1 MVLLATTVKQD
12 LVARLAPHHLELI
25 NSLVEAE
32 VLRNDTVKRQLA
44 SKVNETLKSF
54 GIQDVGAKTGK

>member
-12 LVARLAPHHLELI
+12 LVARLAPHHVELI

-32 VLRNDTVKRQLA
+32 VLRNDAVKKQLA
-44 SKVNETLKSF
+44 SKVNETLRSF

>member
-12 LVARLAPHHLELI
+12 LVARLAPHHVELI

-32 VLRNDTVKRQLA
+32 VLRNDAVKKQLA
-44 SKVNETLKSF
+44 AKVNETLKGF
-54 GIQDVGAKTGK
+54 GVDVSAKTGK

>member
-25 NSLVEAE
+25 NSLIEAE
-32 VLRNDTVKRQLA
+32 VLRNDTVRKQLTA
-44 SKVNETLKSF
+44 KVNETLKGF
-54 GIQDVGAKTGK
+54 GIQDISSKPGK

>member
-12 LVARLAPHHLELI
+12 LVSRLAPHHLELV

-32 VLRNDTVKRQLA
+32 VLRNDTVRKQLA

-54 GIQDVGAKTGK
+54 GIDANAKPGK

>member
-12 LVARLAPHHLELI
+12 LVARLAPHHLELVNGLI
-25 NSLVEAE
+25 EAE
-32 VLRNDTVKRQLA
+32 VLRNDAVKKALA
-44 SKVNETLKSF
+44 SKVNETLKGF